1 MRLTDQKKLDI
12 LVKELR
18 IKIEC
23 LKEGT
28 YSINPDTKAI
38 LEIMGDT
45 ILLLE
50 AKLN

>member
-23 LKEGT
+23 LKEDT
-28 YSINPDTKAI
+28 YTISPDVKAI
-38 LEIMGDT
+38 LEIMGDV
-45 ILLLE
+45 ILLIE
-50 AKLN
+50 QKIN